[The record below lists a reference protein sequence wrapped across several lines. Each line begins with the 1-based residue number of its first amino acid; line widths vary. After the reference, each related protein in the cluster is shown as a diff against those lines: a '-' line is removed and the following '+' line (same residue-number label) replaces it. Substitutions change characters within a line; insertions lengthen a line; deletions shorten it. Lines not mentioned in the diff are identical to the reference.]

1 MARKFKVITIAAEG
15 RDRGKSFL
23 IVEKSAYD
31 AEKWATRA
39 MLALSRA
46 GATVDE
52 DAIAS
57 GALGILA
64 TGLDAFRV
72 LPFDEAEPLLDEMMT
87 CVHFVP
93 DPAKVD
99 AMSGRPVT
107 RPLMLPDDFNDGDIE
122 EVATLIQVREE
133 VLSLHLGFSLAAV
146 LSSMAA
152 SLRTSRQ
159 NTSTSPAPAEPASE
173 PAGPA

>member
-1 MARKFKVITIAAEG
+1 MARKTKVVTIKAEG
-15 RDRGKSFL
+15 RDLGKSFL

-46 GATVDE
+46 GAEVTE
-52 DAIAS
+52 EAFAA
-57 GALGILA
+57 GALGLVLV
-64 TGLDAFRV
+64 GLDALRK
-72 LPFDEAEPLLDEMMT
+72 LPFEAAEPLLDEMMA

-107 RPLMLPDDFNDGDIE
+107 RPLMAPDDFNDGDIE
-122 EVATLIQVREE
+122 EIATILQLREE
-133 VLSLHLGFSLAAV
+133 ALSLHLGFSLADA
-146 LSSMAA
+146 LKDMGKI
-152 SLRTSRQ
+152 LRMSRPD
-159 NTSTSPAPAEPASE
+159 SPTSPISSAQSQDQVEPA
-173 PAGPA
+173 

>member
-1 MARKFKVITIAAEG
+1 MARKTKTLTIKAEG
-15 RDRGKSFL
+15 RDLGKSFL

-39 MLALSRA
+39 LLALSRA

-72 LPFDEAEPLLDEMMT
+72 LPFEEAEPLLDEMMG

-93 DPAKVD
+93 DPARVD
-99 AMSGRPVT
+99 EMSGRPVT
-107 RPLMLPDDFNDGDIE
+107 RPLMRPDEFNDGDIE
-122 EVATLIQVREE
+122 EVATLIQIREE

-152 SLRTSRQ
+152 TLRTSRQ
-159 NTSTSPAPAEPASE
+159 NTSTSPAPAEPASTPAE
-173 PAGPA
+173 PA

>member
-1 MARKFKVITIAAEG
+1 MARKTKVLTITTEG

-52 DAIAS
+52 DVIAS

-64 TGLDAFRV
+64 TGLDSFRA
-72 LPFDEAEPLLDEMMT
+72 LPFDEAEPLLDEMMS

-99 AMSGRPVT
+99 PMTSRPVT
-107 RPLMLPDDFNDGDIE
+107 RPLMPPDDFNDGDIE
-122 EVATLIQVREE
+122 EVTTLLQVREE

-152 SLRTSRQ
+152 ALRTSRQ
-159 NTSTSPAPAEPASE
+159 NTSTSPAPAEPASQLVE
-173 PAGPA
+173 PA

>member
-1 MARKFKVITIAAEG
+1 MARKTKIITIGAEG
-15 RDRGKSFL
+15 RDQGKSFL

-39 MLALSRA
+39 MLTLSRA
-46 GATVDE
+46 GASVDD

-64 TGLDAFRV
+64 SGLDAFRM
-72 LPFDEAEPLLDEMMT
+72 LPFEDAEPLLDEMMS
-87 CVHFVP
+87 CIHFVP
-93 DPAKVD
+93 DPAVVD
-99 AMSGRPVT
+99 QMSGRPVT
-107 RPLMLPDDFNDGDIE
+107 RPLMRPDDFNDGDVA
-122 EVATLIQVREE
+122 EVATLIQLREE

-152 SLRTSRQ
+152 NLRTSRQ
-159 NTSTSPAPAEPASE
+159 NSSTSPAPAEPASDPGE
-173 PAGPA
+173 QA

>member
-1 MARKFKVITIAAEG
+1 MARKTKVLTITADG

-64 TGLDAFRV
+64 TGLDSFRA
-72 LPFDEAEPLLDEMMT
+72 LPFHEAEPLLDEMMS

-99 AMSGRPVT
+99 PMTNRPVT
-107 RPLMLPDDFNDGDIE
+107 RPLMRPDDFNDGDIE
-122 EVATLIQVREE
+122 EVTTLLQVREE

-152 SLRTSRQ
+152 ALRTSRQ
-159 NTSTSPAPAEPASE
+159 NISTSPAPAEPA
-173 PAGPA
+173 

>member
-1 MARKFKVITIAAEG
+1 MARKTKVLTITTEG

-39 MLALSRA
+39 LMALSRA

-64 TGLDAFRV
+64 TGLDSFRA
-72 LPFDEAEPLLDEMMT
+72 LPFDEAEPLLDEMLT

-99 AMSGRPVT
+99 AMTGRPVT
-107 RPLMLPDDFNDGDIE
+107 RPLMRPDEFNDGDVE
-122 EVATLIQVREE
+122 DVATLIQLREE

-152 SLRTSRQ
+152 ALRMNRH
-159 NTSTSPAPAEPASE
+159 NTSTSPAPAEPVSE
-173 PAGPA
+173 PVEQA

>member
-1 MARKFKVITIAAEG
+1 MARKTKVLTITTDG

-46 GATVDE
+46 GATVGE

-72 LPFDEAEPLLDEMMT
+72 LPFEAAEPLLDEMLT

-99 AMSGRPVT
+99 EMSGRPVT
-107 RPLMLPDDFNDGDIE
+107 RPLMPPDDFNDGDIE
-122 EVATLIQVREE
+122 DVATLIQIREE

-152 SLRTSRQ
+152 KLRISQQ
-159 NTSTSPAPAEPASE
+159 NTSTSPAPVEPASE
-173 PAGPA
+173 PVAQA

>member
-1 MARKFKVITIAAEG
+1 MARKTKVLTITAEG

-52 DAIAS
+52 SAIAS

-72 LPFDEAEPLLDEMMT
+72 LPFDEAEPLLDEMLT

-93 DPAKVD
+93 DPSKVD
-99 AMSGRPVT
+99 ALSGRPVT
-107 RPLMLPDDFNDGDIE
+107 RPLMRPDDFNDGDIE
-122 EVATLIQVREE
+122 EVATLIQIREE

-152 SLRTSRQ
+152 SLRTSQQ
-159 NTSTSPAPAEPASE
+159 NMSTSPAPAEPASE
-173 PAGPA
+173 PVAPA